1 MTLTVGIP
9 IDGNGKPVLAL
20 WNDVTNQPVP
30 VHVGSTVIGA
40 DGNTYAILDVRRSR
54 TERAGLTAN
63 ALNALLLPSMDVSA
77 YSFFSFH
84 SGTGFSGTYQFQGSN
99 DNVDFVPFTCFRLDN
114 MSSNNANVQSSGTT
128 QLWGGP
134 LPFRYLQIQVVT
146 YASGTVNG
154 TLELFTDPI
163 TMPVIEGLAFQD
175 GAWNVGLTAGS
186 NVIGAISNDGTNT
199 TPIAAATSANTVI
212 KATAGRL
219 ARILVTATGTVNMLI
234 YDNATTNSG
243 TVIGVV
249 KSGAV
254 VGDIIE
260 LHVPAANGIT
270 VAGNAG
276 NAGVTIAW
284 S

>member
-1 MTLTVGIP
+1 MSGFIGN
-9 IDGNGKPVLAL
+9 DGSELIGGLNPSNVVTAFRTNAL
-20 WNDVTNQPVP
+20 GDLRTGRDVT
-30 VHVGSTVIGA
+30 HIT
-40 DGNTYAILDVRRSR
+40 
-54 TERAGLTAN
+54 GLTAN

-84 SGTGFSGTYQFQGSN
+84 SGAGFSATYQFQGSN

-128 QLWGGP
+128 QLWGAP

-146 YASGTVNG
+146 YASGNVNG
-154 TLELFTDPI
+154 TLELFTGPI
-163 TMPVIEGLAFQD
+163 TLPVIEQLAFQD

-186 NVIGAISNDGTNT
+186 NVIGSISNDGTNT
-199 TPIAAATSANTVI
+199 TAIAAATAGNTVI

-219 ARILVTATGTVNMLI
+219 ARILVTATGTVTMLL

-243 TVIGVV
+243 TIIGVV

-260 LHVPAANGIT
+260 LRTPAANGIT
-270 VAGNAG
+270 VGGNAG
-276 NAGVTIAW
+276 NAGVTIVW